1 MAGLTI
7 RPGSDYVVGSV
18 TFNGGPVTGW
28 QCVNDAVVNDA
39 TYISASSGVG
49 WPRAYLRMKPVT
61 GGMGAIASNARILRV
76 RLNARIRAN
85 SATTTV
91 GTLKLAMTNPKKG
104 SYDGWEQHQTNDS
117 TTYSTRFGT
126 WRNQPPFGLGTEW
139 TKDAIEACAVEALFQ
154 PAPYTNVNLRL
165 SELYLDVEYRDP
177 ATVTNVQITN
187 PSLTT
192 EPTVTWTYNA
202 NSDGDP
208 QTAYRIKIFSSN
220 QYTQWGFNPATFQPV
235 WDSGVVTSNAREV
248 VMSKR
253 LENGQTYAAYV
264 QVASDFG
271 GQKWWTGYTNSLPQT
286 IILTPLPQPSMVG
299 LISDPVQ
306 FRNRIDVQANLNH
319 VQEQSSD
326 FNNAFAGTGDW
337 AAFFGGATLARVT
350 TPTAEGAG
358 AMSATKAGGAG
369 DFDLLTTGGNG
380 GFSVKAGQ
388 SYTALASFRSAVTSR
403 NMQVGIS
410 WYDRAGT
417 SISINMGSSVA
428 TATGSWIQASYTGTA
443 PATAVYAAVWIK
455 CFAAA
460 NGEVHYVDKV
470 HMGTGVTIGSGTIA
484 GTSGTSRPFVAGT
497 YDSGYWSN
505 PSKVFTCANVP
516 PGSLLVA
523 CTASGRSASVTTNV
537 VTSTG
542 GLTWTNR
549 RENGTANTGDVSV
562 STAYFAAGGTI
573 DVTVTGNAGNA
584 RTLVYAIT
592 GHDEATYAGAHNIAT
607 ATSGAA
613 SVSLTTTRENSLV
626 IVVAGDYNEVNGNV
640 RSHKKPGVDFK
651 EDFYGDFGE
660 SVVYFSHQHISNAG
674 ANTFGLNSPTGQA
687 YGIVAIEVR
696 GASFNTTQTVYTGW
710 NKGGWI
716 GKVSTVIERALVST
730 GARNNAHPQLWSG
743 GDWYKNTDGFYLP
756 EGQRESSLVYDVT
769 TTFDGQGCIRWNV
782 NNMGSVLYMG
792 WPDGPRWIAEP
803 QEPLLGIENRTYT
816 FSLYA
821 KADAAFDTE
830 LVVQAL
836 EQFGGPVGSPVTSGN
851 ISLTTS
857 WQRFDVQFTMPVGC
871 LWVRANL
878 TNRGSVVE
886 RKVWVDGVQWV
897 EGTQV
902 DVLPGF
908 GEGLA
913 VDWQP
918 IRNAGL
924 DENFIT
930 DTSNALIG
938 SVWDTEAK
946 PGMSYVYRAYNY
958 LPATETVPALSS
970 PVTFYATGKL
980 NAPGRGVWILRDP
993 NDNSLS
999 LRLHVIGMSENM
1011 HEESGTFY
1019 PLRPTTWDQLGQR
1032 AVTITDFIGGF
1043 DGNLKVICDSEAEWR
1058 ILKQLLSRPRPMYLI
1073 FPEHGARYV
1082 RITERGWDRN
1092 SARTDQTSS
1101 DSVWRREITLN
1112 FLESDAP

>member
-18 TFNGGPVTGW
+18 SFNGGPSTGW
-28 QCVNDAVVNDA
+28 QCVNDAVVNDS
-39 TYISASSGVG
+39 TYITASSGVG

-61 GGMGAIASNARILRV
+61 GGMGAISSTARILRV

-91 GTLKLAMTNPKKG
+91 STLKLAMTYPKKG
-104 SYDGWEQHQTNDS
+104 SYDGWEQHQANDS
-117 TTYSTRFGT
+117 VTYSTRFGT
-126 WRNQPPFGLGTEW
+126 WRNQPPYGLGTEW
-139 TKDAIEACAVEALFQ
+139 TKDAIEACAIEALFQ
-154 PAPYTNVNLRL
+154 PAAFTNVNLRL

-177 ATVTNVQITN
+177 ATVSNVQISN

-192 EPTVTWTYNA
+192 EPTVTWTYTP

-208 QTAYRIKIFSSN
+208 QTAYRVKVFN
-220 QYTQWGFNPATFQPV
+220 AQQYTTWGFNPATWTPV

-248 VMSKR
+248 IASKR

-271 GQKWWTGYTNSLPQT
+271 GQKWWTGFVNSFPQT
-286 IILTPLPQPSMVG
+286 IILTPLPQPSMIGLTSDAVG
-299 LISDPVQ
+299 
-306 FRNRIDVQANLNH
+306 FRQRIDVQSNLNLLSA
-319 VQEQSSD
+319 QSGD
-326 FNNAFAGTGDW
+326 FNNAFLGVGEW
-337 AAFFGGATLARVT
+337 SGFFGGATVARVT

-358 AMSATKAGGAG
+358 ALQATKAGGAG
-369 DFDLLTTGGNG
+369 NMDLLTNG
-380 GFSVKAGQ
+380 SNLGFGVKAGQ
-388 SYTALASFRSAVTSR
+388 IYTALASVRSAVTSR
-403 NMQVGIS
+403 SAQVAIG
-410 WYDRAGT
+410 WYDRAGN
-417 SISINMGSSVA
+417 SISVTAGSTVVTS
-428 TATGSWIQASYTGTA
+428 TSSWIQASYTGTA
-443 PATAVYAAVWIK
+443 PAGAVYGNVWVTFLS
-455 CFAAA
+455 CA
-460 NGEVHYVDKV
+460 NGEVHYVDKA
-470 HMGTGVTIGSGTIA
+470 HCGTGVSIGSGTIA

-505 PSKVFTCANVP
+505 PSKVFTCVGIPA
-516 PGSLLVA
+516 GSLLVA

-573 DVTVTGNAGNA
+573 DITVTGNAGNA
-584 RTLVYAIT
+584 RTLVYAVT
-592 GHDEATYAGAHNIAT
+592 GHDESTYGGAHNMAT
-607 ATSGAA
+607 ATSGSA

-626 IVVAGDYNEVNGNV
+626 ITVVGDYNEVNGNV

-660 SVVYFSHQHISNAG
+660 SVVYFSHQHISTAG
-674 ANTFGLNSPTGQA
+674 ANTFGLNAPSGQA

-710 NKGGWI
+710 SKGGWI
-716 GKVSTVIERALVST
+716 GSVSTVIERALVST
-730 GARNNAHPQLWSG
+730 GARNNAHPNLWSG

-756 EGQRESSLVYDVT
+756 EGQLESKLSYDLT
-769 TTFDGQGCIRWNV
+769 TTYDGQGCIRWDV
-782 NNMGSVLYMG
+782 NNWGSVLYMG
-792 WPDGPRWIAEP
+792 WPDGPRWISEP
-803 QEPLLGIENRTYT
+803 QEPLLGIEGRTYT

-821 KADAAFDTE
+821 KADATFDTE
-830 LVVQAL
+830 LVLQAM
-836 EQFGGPVGSPVTSGN
+836 EQFGGNVGSPVTSGN
-851 ISLTTS
+851 ITLSTS
-857 WQRFDVQFTMPVGC
+857 WQKFSVTFTMPNAC
-871 LWVRANL
+871 LFVRAQLN
-878 TNRGSVVE
+878 NRSSATE
-886 RKVWVDGVQWV
+886 RRVWVDGIQWC
-897 EGTQV
+897 EGTTT
-902 DVLPGF
+902 DTLPGF
-908 GEGLA
+908 GEGIA
-913 VDWQP
+913 VDWEP
-918 IRNAGL
+918 IRDAGL
-924 DENFIT
+924 GENLIT
-930 DTSNALIG
+930 DTQNALIG

-946 PGMSYVYRAYNY
+946 PGMGYIYRAYNY

-980 NAPGRGVWILRDP
+980 NPPGRGVWILRDP

-1032 AVTITDFIGGF
+1032 AVTITDFVGGF
-1043 DGNLKVICDSEAEWR
+1043 DGSLKVICDSEAEWR
-1058 ILKQLLSRPRPMYLI
+1058 ILRQLLSRPRPMYLI
-1073 FPEHGARYV
+1073 FPEHGARYI
-1082 RITERGWDRN
+1082 RITSRGWDRQ
-1092 SARTDQTSS
+1092 SARTDQSSS
-1101 DSVWRREITLN
+1101 DSVWRREITLD